1 MKETNYENSVFINC
15 PFDETYTPI
24 LRAIIFAVYRCGF
37 VPRSALEAD
46 NGLQNRLHKIQSV
59 IAGCRYGIHDIS
71 RTELNE
77 NNLPRFNMPF
87 ELGLFFGAQC
97 YGNGIQRN
105 KVALIFD
112 KEQFRYQQFIS
123 DLNGVDIKAHQNNPD
138 MAIQKVRNWLFT
150 ATHRDTLQGY
160 TRIIKDYQLLLK
172 KMAHLLRKLNLDE
185 ENLSFNN
192 YCLIVE
198 EHSKNIK

>member
-1 MKETNYENSVFINC
+1 MKEINYENSVFINC

-59 IAGCRYGIHDIS
+59 IAGCHYGIHDIS

-77 NNLPRFNMPF
+77 NGLPRFNMPF

-97 YGNGIQRN
+97 
-105 KVALIFD
+105 F
-112 KEQFRYQQFIS
+112 EQ
-123 DLNGVDIKAHQNNPD
+123 
-138 MAIQKVRNWLFT
+138 
-150 ATHRDTLQGY
+150 
-160 TRIIKDYQLLLK
+160 
-172 KMAHLLRKLNLDE
+172 
-185 ENLSFNN
+185 
-192 YCLIVE
+192 
-198 EHSKNIK
+198 